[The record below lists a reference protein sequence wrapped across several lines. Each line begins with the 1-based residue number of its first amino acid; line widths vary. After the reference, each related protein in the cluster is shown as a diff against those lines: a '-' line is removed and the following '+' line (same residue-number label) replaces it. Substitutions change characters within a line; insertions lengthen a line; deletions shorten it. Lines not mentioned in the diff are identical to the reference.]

1 MRELDFL
8 SIIQSK
14 LSDSSFLGDDC
25 AFLQDLG
32 LYITQDTLVEDVHF
46 SMYTTTPYLL
56 GRKAIAVNLSDL
68 AASLSVPKYVTIS
81 LSMPSKIKS
90 DFVDE
95 FYSGV
100 NDIANEYNVKVVG
113 GDLTSSEKIV
123 VSVCAIGKKEHKY
136 NISRKNA
143 KNGDIVAVTGYHG
156 LSSAGLYAMSDFL
169 FCDETLKNAHLN
181 PVPRVNEA
189 IELSSSIERDI
200 AVMDSSDGLI
210 DALYKI
216 SLASKHSIEI
226 DIEKVPVATELK
238 LFCKQ
243 NNLDYKNFVK
253 WGGEDFEL
261 VICIPDEIYQN
272 LDKTKYISIGKVL
285 NKDTNP
291 TLIIKDGT
299 KYEKITQAIF
309 EEKSYK
315 HFK

>member
-25 AFLQDLG
+25 AFLEDLG

-90 DFVDE
+90 DFVEE

-100 NDIANEYNVKVVG
+100 NDIANEYNVKVIG

-123 VSVCAIGKKEHKY
+123 VSVCAIGKKEHQF
-136 NISRKNA
+136 NISRKFA
-143 KNGDIVAVTGYHG
+143 KNGDVVLVTGYHG

-169 FCDETLKNAHLN
+169 FCDEKLKNAHLN
-181 PVPRVNEA
+181 PIPRVNEA
-189 IELSSSIERDI
+189 IELSSSITRDV

-210 DALYKI
+210 DTLYKI
-216 SLASKHSIEI
+216 SLASKHSLEI
-226 DIEKVPVATELK
+226 DIEKVPVLSELK
-238 LFCKQ
+238 EFCNQ
-243 NNLDYKNFVK
+243 NNLDYKNFIK

-261 VICIPDEIYQN
+261 VICLPEAVYQN
-272 LDKTKYISIGKVL
+272 IDKSKFICIGKVL
-285 NKDTNP
+285 NKDSSP
-291 TLIIKDGT
+291 VLIIKDGT
-299 KYEKITQAIF
+299 KSEKITQAVF
-309 EEKSYK
+309 EEMSYK
-315 HFK
+315 HFG